1 MMPNSSN
8 PTNVCF
14 SRTGPR
20 LSEKT
25 SPILKKQDTRRSI
38 IGNYRLTLTLT
49 SYRELL
55 GNNQCPKKLPS
66 HHTHLIP
73 S

>member
-25 SPILKKQDTRRSI
+25 SPILKKQDTRSI
-38 IGNYRLTLTLT
+38 IGID
-49 SYRELL
+49 YRELL
-55 GNNQCPKKLPS
+55 GNNQCPKK
-66 HHTHLIP
+66 
-73 S
+73 